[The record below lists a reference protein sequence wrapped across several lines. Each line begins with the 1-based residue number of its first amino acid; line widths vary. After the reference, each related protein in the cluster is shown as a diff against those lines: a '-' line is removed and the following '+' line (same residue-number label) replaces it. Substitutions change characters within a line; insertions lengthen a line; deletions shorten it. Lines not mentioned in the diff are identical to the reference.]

1 MQKAT
6 LKVLEKIVNVF
17 LLPAFLSAY
26 HGSNPEKVST
36 NAFRGT
42 PIPNWTLKYTG
53 LMKIPWFKKTFRRFS
68 IQHGYRSRYT
78 INQFR
83 TNLDYTPGIT
93 RVMNMAINLKMP

>member
-1 MQKAT
+1 MAKEFYGDTPYAT
-6 LKVLEKIVNVF
+6 DAEGYPEGFGKNSQRV

-26 HGSNPEKVST
+26 QGTDPDKVST
-36 NAFRGT
+36 GAFRDI

-68 IQHGYRSRYT
+68 IQHGYRSSYT

-83 TNLDYTPGIT
+83 TNLD
-93 RVMNMAINLKMP
+93 